1 MKYAYR
7 ITAAA
12 VGVVLG
18 AGFLSGQELLRF
30 FGAFGVWGYVGTG
43 LAAVFFYLTVTAI
56 LNIAHDSGLTSTD
69 RVVLFFDV
77 PLARRAIIC
86 FEFVFL
92 FLIYVLMIAAAGSL
106 FADVLSMPS
115 VAGNLLFCVLTVVCS
130 LFGVSGLVR
139 VFSLL
144 VPVLVVATLAVAAGG
159 LGIAGWQAP
168 TPSAFS
174 VGFAPS
180 ALVYVS
186 FNVVCSIPILAP
198 VGKNAPTKASIR
210 LGTAVASIVLT
221 LIAVLILAA
230 LGSSRVSSELDL
242 PMLTLATS
250 LGRGVGLLYALL
262 LFGGIFSTG
271 LSALTALN
279 TYFAER
285 WHLKRGTVAAIA
297 ASLSLLGVVVA
308 LSGFRQLVGFFYPV
322 FGYIGL
328 LPLLLL
334 FLHAFLRFRRK
345 KKHTRN
351 EKRENG
357 QESQKQGKGENV

>member
-7 ITAAA
+7 IAAAA

-30 FGAFGVWGYVGTG
+30 FGTYGTWGYVGA
-43 LAAVFFYLTVTAI
+43 LVAALFFYLTVTVI
-56 LNIAHDSGLTSTD
+56 LKIARESGHTTTD
-69 RVVLFFDV
+69 RIVLFFDA
-77 PLARRAIIC
+77 PLAQRAIMS

-106 FADVLSMPS
+106 FSDVLTIPS
-115 VAGNLLFCVLTVVCS
+115 VVGNLLFCVLTVFCS
-130 LFGVSGLVR
+130 LFGVGGLVR

-144 VPVLVVATLAVAAGG
+144 VPVLVVATIAVATGG
-159 LGIAGWQAP
+159 LGMAGWHAP
-168 TPSAFS
+168 TPTDFS
-174 VGFAPS
+174 VGFLPS

-198 VGKNAPTKASIR
+198 VGREAPSVKSIR
-210 LGTAVASIVLT
+210 IGTAAASFVLT
-221 LIAVLILAA
+221 LIAVLILSA
-230 LGSSRVSSELDL
+230 LGSSRVSAELDL
-242 PMLTLATS
+242 PMLTLAAG
-250 LGRGVGLLYALL
+250 LGKWVELLYAFL

-285 WHLKRGTVAAIA
+285 WLLRRRTVAVIA
-297 ASLSLLGVVVA
+297 VMLSLLGVTVA
-308 LSGFRQLVGFFYPV
+308 LSGFRELVGFFYPV

-334 FLHAFLRFRRK
+334 FVHGFLQFRK
-345 KKHTRN
+345 KKKIARN
-351 EKRENG
+351 EKTEKG
-357 QESQKQGKGENV
+357 QESAKREKRG

>member
-7 ITAAA
+7 IAAA
-12 VGVVLG
+12 AIGVVLG

-30 FGAFGVWGYVGTG
+30 FGAYGAWGYVGAVV
-43 LAAVFFYLTVTAI
+43 AALFFYLTVTVI
-56 LNIAHDSGLTSTD
+56 LKIAWESGHTTTD
-69 RVVLFFDV
+69 RVVLFFDAPV
-77 PLARRAIIC
+77 ARGAIMA

-106 FADVLSMPS
+106 FFNVLAVPALM
-115 VAGNLLFCVLTVVCS
+115 GNLLFCVLTVLCS

-144 VPVLVVATLAVAAGG
+144 VPVLVLATVAVAASG
-159 LGIAGWQAP
+159 LGAMGWQAP
-168 TPSAFS
+168 AAGAFS
-174 VGFAPS
+174 IGFFPS

-198 VGKNAPTKASIR
+198 VGRGAPSKASIR
-210 LGTAVASIVLT
+210 IGTAAAALVLT

-230 LGSSRVSSELDL
+230 LDSTSVNAEVDL
-242 PMLTLATS
+242 PMLALATR
-250 LGRGVGLLYALL
+250 LGSWVGLFYALL

-279 TYFAER
+279 TYFAEH
-285 WHLKRGTVAAIA
+285 WHLRRGTVAIFAV
-297 ASLSLLGVVVA
+297 SLSLLGVMVA
-308 LSGFRQLVGFFYPV
+308 LSGFRELVGFFYPV

-328 LPLLLL
+328 LPLGLL
-334 FLHAFLRFRRK
+334 FLHAFLRK
-345 KKHTRN
+345 TGHLRN
-351 EKRENG
+351 EGGKTGQKSKKRE
-357 QESQKQGKGENV
+357 K